1 MIRAFD
7 AVSLPLLRWLDPED
21 AHRLAIQGLRL
32 LPPARPRADD
42 SKLAV
47 RAFGLNFPN
56 PIGMAAGF
64 DKNAEAPDG
73 LLRLGFGFVEIGT
86 VTPQPQIGNPRPR
99 LFRLE
104 RDEAVVN
111 RMGFNNDG
119 AEAVLRRLA
128 ARAHQGG
135 IVGVN
140 VGANKDTA
148 DRVAD
153 WHVKLI
159 EIFAPVASY
168 FTVNVSSPNTPGL
181 RNLQQA
187 AALDDLLAKVI
198 DARERVRQ
206 NSGDSPVL
214 LKIAPD
220 PPVLAELDDVVQI
233 ARSRRV
239 DGMIVA
245 NTTLARPSTLR
256 EQARAKEQGG
266 LSGRPLFRLSTRM
279 VAETYVRVEGAFP
292 LVGVGGIDTG
302 GAALTKIRAGASLI
316 QLYSSLVYKGLGLV
330 DDIKID
336 LASTLLRTG
345 RGSPLSRKSSAPTRR
360 PSRPRTG
367 PGLVQPYANGSRR
380 AALPALRT
388 MRVWRRVLIPE
399 ERRLRRVL
407 ERGPESA
414 SPNALQLDHHPIT
427 GRRIVERVQPP
438 KHVVAHMG
446 QYQLLRVD
454 LGQMGLERFQAEVV
468 LDDLVVII
476 RLGDEQISAARRRNQ
491 RFRPFGV
498 GAVGDDA
505 ALGLDAIG
513 EERSAGF
520 AMHHGKGRHLYRAE
534 RAGFFGLERDD
545 GEIEALF
552 RFGGMLEQRFH
563 HLREPRFD
571 SLWTCDH
578 KRAGPA

>member
-1 MIRAFD
+1 VIRAFD
-7 AVSLPLLRWLDPED
+7 AFSLPLLRWFDPED

-32 LPPARPRADD
+32 LPPVRPRPDD
-42 SKLAV
+42 PKLAV

-64 DKNAEAPDG
+64 DKSAEAPDA

-86 VTPQPQIGNPRPR
+86 VTPKAQAGNPRPR

-104 RDEAVVN
+104 RDEAVIN

-128 ARAHQGG
+128 GRAHLTG

-140 VGANKDTA
+140 VGANKDA
-148 DRVAD
+148 SDRVAD
-153 WHVKLI
+153 YVKLI
-159 EIFAPVASY
+159 ETFAPVASY

-206 NSGDSPVL
+206 NAGDSPVL

-220 PPVLAELDDVVQI
+220 LSLTELDDVVHI

-256 EQARAKEQGG
+256 EANRAKEQGG

-279 VAETYVRVEGAFP
+279 VAETYVRAEGSFP
-292 LVGVGGIDTG
+292 LIGVGGIDTG

-316 QLYSSLVYKGLGLV
+316 QLYSSLIYKGLGLV
-330 DDIKID
+330 DDIKND

-345 RGSPLSRKSSAPTRR
+345 RDSLSE
-360 PSRPRTG
+360 
-367 PGLVQPYANGSRR
+367 
-380 AALPALRT
+380 
-388 MRVWRRVLIPE
+388 I
-399 ERRLRRVL
+399 
-407 ERGPESA
+407 
-414 SPNALQLDHHPIT
+414 
-427 GRRIVERVQPP
+427 
-438 KHVVAHMG
+438 
-446 QYQLLRVD
+446 
-454 LGQMGLERFQAEVV
+454 
-468 LDDLVVII
+468 
-476 RLGDEQISAARRRNQ
+476 
-491 RFRPFGV
+491 V
-498 GAVGDDA
+498 GADA
-505 ALGLDAIG
+505 ATIT
-513 EERSAGF
+513 
-520 AMHHGKGRHLYRAE
+520 AE
-534 RAGFFGLERDD
+534 DW
-545 GEIEALF
+545 
-552 RFGGMLEQRFH
+552 
-563 HLREPRFD
+563 PV
-571 SLWTCDH
+571 
-578 KRAGPA
+578 